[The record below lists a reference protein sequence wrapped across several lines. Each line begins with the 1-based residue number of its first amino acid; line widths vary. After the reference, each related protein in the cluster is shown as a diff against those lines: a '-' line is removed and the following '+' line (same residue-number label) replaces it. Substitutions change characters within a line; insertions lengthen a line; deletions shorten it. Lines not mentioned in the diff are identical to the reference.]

1 MDILGKRGAR
11 LTYIFKQ
18 EGLSGLLSRV
28 HGRLFSKDRAEYLRT
43 KAAED
48 AAFDTARGL
57 DTGGVQHAY
66 QTQTIG
72 TAAGAATSHIA
83 IPPQE
88 FDDAVDAIDIPLN
101 EAIFVDLGSGKGRA
115 LILAAKRA
123 FRRVIGVEFAPSLH
137 EIATRNFAALDIAT
151 GADQRIEL
159 INDDATRFAFPAG
172 PVVLFLYHPFG
183 PPVMTRVAEAALA
196 GWRSGSQPMQI
207 AYVNPIHLD
216 EWLKIGWRLKERT
229 RTHAILN
236 PPDH

>member
-1 MDILGKRGAR
+1 
-11 LTYIFKQ
+11 
-18 EGLSGLLSRV
+18 LSRV
-28 HGRLFSKDRAEYLRT
+28 HGRLFSRERAEYLRK

-48 AAFDTARGL
+48 AAFDTAQGL

-72 TAAGAATSHIA
+72 TAASAAISHIA

-88 FDDAVDAIDIPLN
+88 FDDAIDAIDIPLD
-101 EAIFVDLGSGKGRA
+101 EAVFIDLGSGKGRA
-115 LILAAKRA
+115 LILAAKRP
-123 FRRVIGVEFAPSLH
+123 FRRVIGVEFATSLH
-137 EIATRNFAALDIAT
+137 EIAERNFKALGVT
-151 GADQRIEL
+151 PGADQRIEL
-159 INDDATRFAFPAG
+159 INDDATQFAFPAG

-196 GWRSGSQPMQI
+196 DWRSGSRPMQI

-216 EWLKIGWRLKERT
+216 EWLRIGWELKERT

-236 PPDH
+236 PPQDCPPRRHA